1 MGKKQNL
8 LLFLSIF
15 LVLAVLIINFSAERV
30 TGKPTE
36 YRVKRGYIFDRNL
49 NPLAISLENY
59 KAYYLLKDDTLF
71 SSSDMNLLKKYLGST
86 INLSKKGVVLL
97 SEDLSLE
104 EVENL
109 KKEKNVII
117 EKTFKRKILQPY
129 LKFLIGET
137 FNEYGVSGLEKI
149 FNEHLSMGNPLVL
162 SIDLNL
168 EKKVYNI
175 IHELNL
181 LSFGIAIFDLKT
193 GELLCYLENENSK
206 PFDSYY
212 PLSLFNIQPSE
223 IKDFKW
229 VLGENLVLKEMD
241 TTKINIWHIAKWYMD
256 KVCGKSIVPTVLRKE
271 TKTCEPKSEIF
282 KDKEYVYNL
291 GNSFVT
297 VAFKEDK
304 MVLSSFVFDPQEKDL
319 LNKNKKIIN
328 YVISML

>member
-1 MGKKQNL
+1 MEKKQNF

-15 LVLAVLIINFSAERV
+15 LVLVILLINFSAERV
-30 TGKPTE
+30 TGKPPE
-36 YRVKRGYIFDRNL
+36 YRIKRGYIFDRNF

-59 KAYYLLKDDTLF
+59 KAYYLLKDNTLF
-71 SSSDMNLLKKYLGST
+71 SSSDINILNKYLGST
-86 INLSKKGVVLL
+86 INLSKKGIIFL

-117 EKTFKRKILQPY
+117 EKTFERKVLQLY

-137 FNEYGVSGLEKI
+137 FNGHGVSGLEKI

-175 IHELNL
+175 IYELNI

-206 PFDSYY
+206 LFDSYY
-212 PLSLFNIQPSE
+212 PLNLFNIPPSE

-241 TTKINIWHIAKWYMD
+241 TTKINIWHVAKWYMD
-256 KVCGKSIVPTVLRKE
+256 KVCDRPVIPTILRKE
-271 TKTCEPKSEIF
+271 TKICEPRLASSEN
-282 KDKEYVYNL
+282 KEYIYNL
-291 GNSFVT
+291 GNKFIT
-297 VAFKEDK
+297 VAFKDDK
-304 MVLSSFVFDPQEKDL
+304 LILSLFVFDSQEKDL

-328 YVISML
+328 YLISML

>member
-1 MGKKQNL
+1 MGKKQNF
-8 LLFLSIF
+8 LLFLSIL
-15 LVLAVLIINFSAERV
+15 LVLVVLIVNFSAERV

-59 KAYYLLKDDTLF
+59 KAYYLLKDNTLF
-71 SSSDMNLLKKYLGST
+71 SSPDIKLLKKYLGST

-117 EKTFKRKILQPY
+117 EKTYKRKVLQPY
-129 LKFLIGET
+129 LKSLIGET

-149 FNEHLSMGNPLVL
+149 FNEYLSMGNPLIL

-168 EKKVYNI
+168 EKRVYNI
-175 IHELNL
+175 ISRLNL

-193 GELLCYLENENSK
+193 GELLCYLESENIR
-206 PFDSYY
+206 PFGSYY
-212 PLSLFNIQPSE
+212 PLNLFNISPSE

-229 VLGENLVLKEMD
+229 VLGENLALKEKD
-241 TTKINIWHIAKWYMD
+241 TIKINIWHIAKWYMD
-256 KVCGKSIVPTVLRKE
+256 KVCDKPIEPTVLRKE
-271 TKTCEPKSEIF
+271 TKICEPKLEIF

-291 GNSFVT
+291 GNSFIT

-304 MVLSSFVFDPQEKDL
+304 MALSLFVFDPQEKDL
-319 LNKNKKIIN
+319 LNKNKTIIN
-328 YVISML
+328 YLISML